1 MNRKSTAKVANF
13 CEKKTHRED
22 KSVITQPGEFLNA
35 RNNKQVSN
43 VCMKAESVELNSCTS
58 KQIDIIPSI

>member
-43 VCMKAESVELNSCTS
+43 VCMKAESVE
-58 KQIDIIPSI
+58 